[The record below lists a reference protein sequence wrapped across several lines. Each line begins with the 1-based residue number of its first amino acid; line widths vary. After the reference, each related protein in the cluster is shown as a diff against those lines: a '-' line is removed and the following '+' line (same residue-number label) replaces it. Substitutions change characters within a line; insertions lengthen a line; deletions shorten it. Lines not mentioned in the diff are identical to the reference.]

1 MWRRYRIELV
11 ISIVLG
17 IGAALVFPWP
27 LQGERSIDAAAHDHA
42 EHVLFPLFVSRMNE
56 WLFNHPMSD
65 PDHLKKF
72 DAKDVKRLQ
81 AARQAWHDFD
91 EEMKRAGY

>member
-1 MWRRYRIELV
+1 MQRRHRVEFV
-11 ISIVLG
+11 ISLILG
-17 IGAALVFPWP
+17 VAVACGVCRLQAA
-27 LQGERSIDAAAHDHA
+27 RSIDAAAHDHA
-42 EHVLFPLFVSRMNE
+42 EHVLFPLFVSRMND

-65 PDHLKKF
+65 PDHLQKL